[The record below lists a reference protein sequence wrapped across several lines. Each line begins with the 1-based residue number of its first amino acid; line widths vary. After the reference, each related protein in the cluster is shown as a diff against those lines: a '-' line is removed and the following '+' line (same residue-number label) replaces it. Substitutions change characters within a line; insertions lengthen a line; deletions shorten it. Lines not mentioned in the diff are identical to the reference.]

1 MKRHRIKY
9 IVIAIIIGIILIGTV
24 IILVWRAGRMD
35 LNITENMTVTSD
47 AFKNGGTIPVKYTGE
62 GEDVSPDLK
71 LSSVSPEAKSIAVI
85 MDDLD
90 LPFAPLNPFNH
101 WVIWNIPVMDHIP
114 EGIPAGEEVSSLG
127 GAVQGI
133 GYGKN
138 RYAGPKPPKKST
150 HRYKYQ
156 VYVLDTKINL
166 SSHAHKKDLIKQ
178 MQGHILQ
185 YGSITGK
192 YH

>member
-9 IVIAIIIGIILIGTV
+9 IVIAVIIGIILVGTV
-24 IILVWRAGRMD
+24 IYILIRRSDRMD

-47 AFKNGGTIPVKYTGE
+47 AFKNGGTIPIKYTGE
-62 GEDVSPDLK
+62 GEDVSPALK

-90 LPFAPLNPFNH
+90 IPFGPFNH
-101 WVIWNIPVMDHIP
+101 WVIWNIPVMNHIP
-114 EGIPAGEEVSSLG
+114 EGIPAGAEVSSLG
-127 GAVQGI
+127 GAMQGI

-156 VYVLDTKINL
+156 VYVLDTKLNL
-166 SSHAHKKDLIKQ
+166 NSRAHKKDLLKQ